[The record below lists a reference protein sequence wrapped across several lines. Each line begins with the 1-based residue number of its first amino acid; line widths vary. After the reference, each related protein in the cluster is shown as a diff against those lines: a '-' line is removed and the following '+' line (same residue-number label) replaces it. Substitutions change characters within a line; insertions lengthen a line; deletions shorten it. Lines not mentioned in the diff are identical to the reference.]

1 MTDTQTSAPL
11 SIRDLNVQY
20 LTDEEVVRALDGI
33 L

>member
-1 MTDTQTSAPL
+1 VTDTQTSAPL

-20 LTDEEVVRALDGI
+20 PTDEEVVRALDGI